1 MVFRLVYKQRLSLKT
16 MAELKQVILVRTD
29 LKMSKGK
36 AAAQVAH
43 AAVEATLKSNKKLVS
58 NWRTFGMKKIT
69 LKVADENELIKFK
82 ELADEANI
90 TTALI
95 TDAGHTELKPN
106 TKTCLAIGPD
116 AEGKIDKVTGEL
128 DIY

>member
-1 MVFRLVYKQRLSLKT
+1 MVFGIVYKQGWSLEV

-69 LKVADENELIKFK
+69 LKVANEGELIKFK
-82 ELADEANI
+82 ELADDANL

-95 TDAGHTELKPN
+95 SDAGHTELKPN